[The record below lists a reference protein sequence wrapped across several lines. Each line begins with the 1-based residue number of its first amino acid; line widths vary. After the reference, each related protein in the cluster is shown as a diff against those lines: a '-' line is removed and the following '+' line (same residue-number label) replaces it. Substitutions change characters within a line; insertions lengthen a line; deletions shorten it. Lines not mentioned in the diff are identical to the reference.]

1 MRRRALLSTFLAA
14 GITAGIAPAASTA
27 RAQDA
32 AANWPNK
39 PVRVIVNFG
48 PGGSADNSMRPFA
61 DRLSRALGQQFVIE
75 NKSGA
80 GGIIGTD
87 FVAKS
92 APDGYTLL
100 MTIPGPITANL
111 ALYKKLPYDPLKDLV
126 PVVLLGTGP
135 VAIVVRADSP
145 YKTLKDLLDAARKK
159 PGSVTYATPGNGTV
173 SHLTGVRLQKVAGV
187 KLEHIP
193 YKGSSGAI
201 PDLLNGSVDAYLAT
215 VPSVQSQLAAG
226 SMRAIAVTSL
236 QRSQILPNV
245 PAVAETYPGFDA
257 VTWFGVLM
265 PAGTPAPVVARMN
278 EAINAALKSPDVR
291 AKIAADGG
299 DVLGGSAEDF
309 AKVLRSDVATWGA
322 VVRES
327 GARID

>member
-1 MRRRALLSTFLAA
+1 MQVRRLLAA
-14 GITAGIAPAASTA
+14 LALACVAPLASGQAYPSKPIRLIVPFPPAGGTDIYA
-27 RAQDA
+27 RVV
-32 AANWPNK
+32 ANKLSEANKWVVVIDNK
-39 PVRVIVNFG
+39 P
-48 PGGSADNSMRPFA
+48 
-61 DRLSRALGQQFVIE
+61 
-75 NKSGA
+75 GA
-80 GGIIGTD
+80 GGNIGIEAAT
-87 FVAKS
+87 KS
-92 APDGYTLL
+92 PPDGYT
-100 MTIPGPITANL
+100 MVVGQTSNL
-111 ALYKKLPYDPLKDLV
+111 AIAPALYPKLPYDPLKDLV

-145 YKTLKDLLDAARKK
+145 YKTLKDLLDAARRK

-215 VPSVQSQLAAG
+215 VPSVQSQIAAG

-265 PAGTPAPVVARMN
+265 PAGTPAPIAARMN

-291 AKIAADGG
+291 GKIAADGG
-299 DVLGGSAEDF
+299 DVLGGTAEDF
-309 AKVLRSDVATWGA
+309 AKVMRSDVATWGA